1 MTRIPV
7 LSSADLAAFSLPD
20 GSFRVPA
27 VAVRVVDGDTIK
39 VMSGRRSPLGEEITA
54 LRIRFRSIAAPE
66 TRKTSWTDK
75 PLEALGADPNRF
87 CPGRAARDQLQKFL
101 RGRDVIITHHRQFDR
116 YGRLLADLSVLPEQG
131 AEVREAISLERVML
145 ARGVVDRF
153 PSEQVPQLHPFG
165 DNLSPSP

>member
-1 MTRIPV
+1 MTPIPV

-27 VAVRVVDGDTIK
+27 KAVRVVDGDTIK
-39 VMSGRRSPLGEEITA
+39 VMTGRLSPLGEEIA
-54 LRIRFRSIAAPE
+54 AVRVRFRSTAAPE
-66 TRKTSWTDK
+66 TRKTAWADR

-101 RGRDVIITHHRQFDR
+101 RGREVIITHNRRFDR
-116 YGRLLADLSVLPEQG
+116 YGRLLGDISVIPELG
-131 AEVREAISLERVML
+131 APDTEAVSLERVML

-153 PSEQVPQLHPFG
+153 PSEQIPPLHPFG
-165 DNLSPSP
+165 DNLSLSP